1 MPIFVTEPGRPQPT
15 RLPEAARGQSIG
27 VVDELNESQPTH
39 ESRNEPVDPTR
50 SRQQEAAVKRAISEY
65 GEQAQSDSDGPGG
78 YLPVSRMA
86 SDTLFSLPA
95 GATLADGLQEMRRH
109 DVHHLVITSEDAVAG
124 LVDDRWILNWL
135 HQHHDDERLV
145 RFASIELPSFL
156 TATPETDAHQLAR
169 LMLAHQLS
177 AALVIGPQSLP
188 LAIVTN
194 TDFLRLYAENSVQ
207 EGEV

>member
-27 VVDELNESQPTH
+27 VVDELNESQPIH

-50 SRQQEAAVKRAISEY
+50 SRQQQAAVNRAMAEY
-65 GEQAQSDSDGPGG
+65 GEQAQSDSDPAGS
-78 YLPVSRMA
+78 YLPVSRIA
-86 SDTLFSLPA
+86 SGTVFSLPA
-95 GATLADGLQEMRRH
+95 GATLVEGLKEMQRH
-109 DVHHLVITSEDAVAG
+109 DVHHLVITSENTVVG
-124 LVDDRWILNWL
+124 LVDNRWILNWL
-135 HQHHDDERLV
+135 YQHRDDERLV
-145 RFASIELPSFL
+145 RFAGVELPAFL

-177 AALVIGPQSLP
+177 AALVIGPENFP
-188 LAIVTN
+188 RGIVTN

-207 EGEV
+207 EGNV